1 MRSGRGEGTDSGP
14 GRAARHVPSV
24 VVGVGASR
32 GVSVEEVLALVAGAL
47 DEAGLDTASVVEL
60 ATVDTKRAEPGVVG
74 AARRLGVPLVTRT
87 AAELAAVA
95 VPHPS
100 GAVLAAV
107 GTASVAEAA
116 ALAGGGVLL
125 VPKRRSAARPARAT
139 CAVARRPAGGA
150 ADPGAGPETGV
161 RHHHPHG
168 HAHSHAH

>member
-1 MRSGRGEGTDSGP
+1 MRSGRGEETDSVP
-14 GRAARHVPSV
+14 GRAAREVPSV

-32 GVSVEEVLALVAGAL
+32 GVPVEEVLALVARAL
-47 DEAGLDTASVVEL
+47 DEAGLDAASVAEL
-60 ATVDTKRAEPGVVG
+60 ATVDTKGAEPGIVG

-100 GAVLAAV
+100 GAVLAVA

-125 VPKRRSAARPARAT
+125 VPKLRSAARPARAT
-139 CAVARRPAGGA
+139 CAVVRRSRHGA
-150 ADPGAGPETGV
+150 ADPGAGAEEGV
-161 RHHHPHG
+161 RHHHAYG

>member
-14 GRAARHVPSV
+14 GRATRHVPSV

-47 DEAGLDTASVVEL
+47 DEAGLDAASVVEL
-60 ATVDTKRAEPGVVG
+60 ATVDTKGAEPGVVG

-107 GTASVAEAA
+107 
-116 ALAGGGVLL
+116 
-125 VPKRRSAARPARAT
+125 
-139 CAVARRPAGGA
+139 
-150 ADPGAGPETGV
+150 
-161 RHHHPHG
+161 
-168 HAHSHAH
+168 